1 MWSNGTFSM
10 ACHKEIIAKEIVDL
24 FTHTYYKLHGVLKV
38 IAPDMDPRFVFKF
51 WQSFM
56 SKGNTKL
63 NMTTARHPQTN
74 ELVNE
79 TMRILLRCYTTKSG
93 FDWVSQLPIVEF
105 YYNCSA
111 NEA

>member
-24 FTHTYYKLHGVLKV
+24 FINNCYKLRGVPKV
-38 IAPDMDPRFVFKF
+38 IVSNMDLQIVGKL